1 MSYFPETTLPLTRG
15 MLRAKAARMQ
25 LHNTPNACAMR
36 PGHNQKEERDDVDWK
51 LIFRLSLFG
60 LAMAIAT
67 VFAIPSNIEPAF
79 WLVISCY
86 ALF

>member
-1 MSYFPETTLPLTRG
+1 

-51 LIFRLSLFG
+51 LISRLSLFG